1 MSIQAPQ
8 GILNIPNAILRVG
21 KLSVDEVVGA
31 DTILNTVARNT
42 ILLVDDEAY
51 HENKNWSL
59 KLPNAWAGEFEC
71 NTASA
76 GNYSEFNFYNE
87 GASSN
92 VQGYNLT
99 FNDTAVELRYDGT
112 LLKTG
117 TLASTITGTGVKK
130 VRLMFERTILSVTV
144 DGTLVFTHDDTGG
157 PRPRVYSTTAG
168 GFLNFFT
175 DGGALKNLKI
185 VNEKWMSDG
194 TSNIAYVGGGEV
206 AVGQALA
213 FNRVSNVSQIK
224 VDSNVVTEYTGPHD
238 RPLRKYPEVALTSA
252 SQDGYVVT
260 QSGGTAYLALD
271 EDTSTRWYSGS
282 DSHYD
287 SAGGA
292 AITDP
297 NNANVAPRLDTN
309 TDYGDWLAIEVPTGI
324 KLESF
329 KLMRF
334 DGGFPSSGTL
344 YAKNSSGDSWTEI
357 YRYDGYTGPSTGDQ
371 QDWTHVFHV
380 NSTIVYKNFA
390 LVGRVREA
398 GQQGS
403 PGLSLKDWELY
414 GYEEGSG
421 SLDTTLKTV
430 YNVPATTGTQL
441 EVYYDAKDLA
451 EMPSIVTDLA
461 GGDQN
466 GTVTGHSP
474 TLDETNGIESFKF
487 DGVDDYITTTL
498 TNPNTDWVHSVS
510 MWVYPI
516 DVSVDSVNG
525 YMFAIGAE
533 VSNQVSALRFSPD
546 GFQYTRWAGGGARN
560 FNGPV
565 TSGRWHHVT
574 LVSPGSTDVQV
585 YLDGRLLGYTSDSLA
600 ALTLPQN
607 TSLSVGRF
615 AASVSYSRPFE
626 GSIANFRLYSKALNA
641 DQIKELYDYQKD
653 YFLGSKSQVTL
664 YKGHLGVGVT
674 EPSGQLE
681 LAGDE
686 RIQEYPPRALTGY
699 ETLVE
704 GHGVFYASASSLW
717 STNGSYDADH
727 VFDNKS
733 GTYWVSQGNG
743 SELSYDADGI
753 ATSDD
758 QFNPGGG
765 VSPVNGS
772 WIKLK
777 LPYGI
782 KLGHCELTPR
792 PSTQTAPPP
801 RQPRSGIIWGS
812 NDDVNWDQVSTFLF
826 STIADLYTFTIN
838 SSKSYKY
845 ITLQVTATQTITV
858 TASTDYNAV
867 AIIGLRFFGTPGP
880 TTLDKGSLTLGRS
893 LDVPRISRYD
903 VDTET
908 PRPEKLVLDFDTT
921 VNSSPTDISGK
932 GNHGVYFGSASYS
945 AADKAFSTPNS
956 SGITVTGSSLGSGA
970 QPLTLCAWAKGNIW
984 DTTDNDCVIGVGPN
998 SSSGHSSFQLCVNTT
1013 HITLDMATST
1023 NYLEFPTTLTNGRWY
1038 FIAMTYT
1045 GGDAF
1050 TNTRVYVDGVEIAKP
1065 ASWTNGISALLDLP
1079 ANPDIGVGTR
1089 TGNGSGNTPAGF
1101 LNGYVSNPKVYNVAL
1116 EPSEVKKLYNLGR
1129 TGRSMVISDTAV
1141 GIGKV
1146 PEAQLDVRG
1155 TANFAGSVGIGTT
1168 SPYAKLE
1175 ISSTTQD
1182 SNVAFQNVNQLR
1194 INCTNTNSSTGTGGG
1209 ITFCQRYFSGS
1220 DSMIATGGVFG
1231 TRLGSINGNYGGGLV
1246 FKYKPNGSGPIV
1258 EGMVLSSGGNV
1269 GIGTTNPKNKLHIV
1283 HPTDGGGT
1291 KDLDGQENCAI
1302 TSQREGYNNRWMHGI
1317 NGTFDYL
1324 FWYDADGS
1332 GIATCKAFFDQ
1343 DGSDSVDQNFT
1354 GQHRTFIKDV
1364 PFSQAG
1370 NLEGLIVSADQNKY
1384 IKMTGGIEAGSNAI
1398 TTNES
1403 LPVVSL
1409 STTTNDKKCFGVISV
1424 SEDSETRQNRFGN
1437 IVSVSQKELG
1447 DTRVYINSVGEG
1459 AIWVTDINGTLESG
1473 DYITTS
1479 NVAGYGQKQDSDS
1492 LKNYTVAKITMD
1504 CDFDPVTQPV
1514 QIIRKEMGD
1523 VNYWVKTTYETV
1535 TEEEYSNLADEN
1547 RQIVDGVYQKITKEE
1562 SKTDREGYEL
1572 EVRQELVNVLDE
1584 HGQIQWEDDPSG
1596 ATEKAYKIRYLDANG
1611 NITDEANHVYK
1622 AAFVGCT
1629 YHCG

>member
-21 KLSVDEVVGA
+21 KLAVDEVVGA

-144 DGTLVFTHDDTGG
+144 DGTLVFTHDDTVG

-421 SLDTTLKTV
+421 SLDTTLKSV

-641 DQIKELYDYQKD
+641 GQVQELYDYQKD

-686 RIQEYPPRALTGY
+686 RIQEYPPGPMDDH
-699 ETLVE
+699 ETLIP
-704 GHGVFYASASSLW
+704 GHGVFEVYSSA
-717 STNGSYDADH
+717 NGNTGFENWNA
-727 VFDNKS
+727 FDK
-733 GTYWVSQGNG
+733 VS
-743 SELSYDADGI
+743 
-753 ATSDD
+753 
-758 QFNPGGG
+758 NPGWSVAGNFTSG
-765 VSPVNGS
+765 NYTGS
-772 WIKLK
+772 SYLGDYKGEYLVLK
-777 LPYGI
+777 LPYAI
-782 KLGHCELTPR
+782 KLKSIGVI
-792 PSTQTAPPP
+792 
-801 RQPRSGIIWGS
+801 PRSAVTDRYPSDYTIVGS
-812 NDDVNWDQVSTFLF
+812 NDGNVWSSLKSF
-826 STIADLYTFTIN
+826 SGLTYTDTHQTIN
-838 SSKSYKY
+838 SDITYSYFGMV
-845 ITLQVTATQTITV
+845 VTKLNQT
-858 TASTDYNAV
+858 STGDR
-867 AIIGLRFFGTPGP
+867 IILGEWRLFGTPGP
-880 TTLDKGSLTLGRS
+880 TTLDKGSLSLGRS

-908 PRPEKLVLDFDTT
+908 PRPEKLVVDFDTT
-921 VNSSPTDISGK
+921 VNSSPTDISGR
-932 GNHGVYFGSASYS
+932 GNHGVFNGTDMNYSSAN
-945 AADKAFSTPNS
+945 KAFVFN
-956 SGITVTGSSLGSGA
+956 G
-970 QPLTLCAWAKGNIW
+970 
-984 DTTDNDCVIGVGPN
+984 TDDYI
-998 SSSGHSSFQLCVNTT
+998 
-1013 HITLDMATST
+1013 
-1023 NYLEFPTTLTNGRWY
+1023 
-1038 FIAMTYT
+1038 
-1045 GGDAF
+1045 
-1050 TNTRVYVDGVEIAKP
+1050 
-1065 ASWTNGISALLDLP
+1065 
-1079 ANPDIGVGTR
+1079 DIPSVSGVGTGAWVHSKSFWFKLHSSTDPGILFLLGR
-1089 TGNGSGNTPAGF
+1089 NGSTRQIAVQVNGSGQFQYFIYGCNSRVQV
-1101 LNGYVSNPKVYNVAL
+1101 NGSDWYPDVNRWYHCVTVFRNNETTADGSVLTGREMYIDGVKQTLVAIANQIALDLDSSEVRFGNQFNSIYLDYELSNPKLYSVAL
-1116 EPSEVKKLYNLGR
+1116 EPSEVQKLYRLGR

-1155 TANFAGSVGIGTT
+1155 SMIVRGHADFNFAYRELHMYSKPDVYI
-1168 SPYAKLE
+1168 Y
-1175 ISSTTQD
+1175 
-1182 SNVAFQNVNQLR
+1182 
-1194 INCTNTNSSTGTGGG
+1194 NSSGTALTLPYNAGGKYLFFRFPNYYSKNFEP
-1209 ITFCQRYFSGS
+1209 IIASDYRYY
-1220 DSMIATGGVFG
+1220 VPE
-1231 TRLGSINGNYGGGLV
+1231 NGLYFV
-1246 FKYKPNGSGPIV
+1246 RFTPF
-1258 EGMVLSSGGNV
+1258 
-1269 GIGTTNPKNKLHIV
+1269 
-1283 HPTDGGGT
+1283 GGGT
-1291 KDLDGQENCAI
+1291 LNYEWFINKNRNA
-1302 TSQREGYNNRWMHGI
+1302 RNNNDDI
-1317 NGTFDYL
+1317 NY
-1324 FWYDADGS
+1324 ADGF
-1332 GIATCKAFFDQ
+1332 GPYAYANGVAAT
-1343 DGSDSVDQNFT
+1343 T
-1354 GQHRTFIKDV
+1354 M
-1364 PFSQAG
+1364 
-1370 NLEGLIVSADQNKY
+1370 SA
-1384 IKMTGGIEAGSNAI
+1384 IIPM
-1398 TTNES
+1398 
-1403 LPVVSL
+1403 
-1409 STTTNDKKCFGVISV
+1409 TTT
-1424 SEDSETRQNRFGN
+1424 
-1437 IVSVSQKELG
+1437 
-1447 DTRVYINSVGEG
+1447 
-1459 AIWVTDINGTLESG
+1459 
-1473 DYITTS
+1473 DYITFGAYVGSTNFDMS
-1479 NVAGYGQKQDSDS
+1479 TRSSAC
-1492 LKNYTVAKITMD
+1492 IT
-1504 CDFDPVTQPV
+1504 
-1514 QIIRKEMGD
+1514 
-1523 VNYWVKTTYETV
+1523 
-1535 TEEEYSNLADEN
+1535 L
-1547 RQIVDGVYQKITKEE
+1547 
-1562 SKTDREGYEL
+1562 
-1572 EVRQELVNVLDE
+1572 
-1584 HGQIQWEDDPSG
+1584 IQ
-1596 ATEKAYKIRYLDANG
+1596 R
-1611 NITDEANHVYK
+1611 
-1622 AAFVGCT
+1622 F
-1629 YHCG
+1629 

>member
-92 VQGYNLT
+92 AQGYNLT

-144 DGTLVFTHDDTGG
+144 DGTLVFTHDDTVG

-414 GYEEGSG
+414 GHEEGSG
-421 SLDTTLKTV
+421 SLDTTLKSV

-641 DQIKELYDYQKD
+641 GQVQELYDYQKD

-686 RIQEYPPRALTGY
+686 RLQEYPPGPMDDY
-699 ETLVE
+699 ETLIP
-704 GHGVFYASASSLW
+704 GHGVFKAYASTENNTGRVAWMAFNDESGETSSGSSGYW
-717 STNGSYDADH
+717 RSEYVGGTGGPYNSSTGAYISNARLGSNTALGEYVVLQLPYKIQLRSLRMSPWYRTA
-727 VFDNKS
+727 
-733 GTYWVSQGNG
+733 
-743 SELSYDADGI
+743 
-753 ATSDD
+753 SDD
-758 QFNPGGG
+758 FDISEFPKNFT
-765 VSPVNGS
+765 
-772 WIKLK
+772 I
-777 LPYGI
+777 Y
-782 KLGHCELTPR
+782 
-792 PSTQTAPPP
+792 
-801 RQPRSGIIWGS
+801 GS
-812 NDDVNWDQVSTFLF
+812 NDGNNWYSVFVSPSQTLTAA
-826 STIADLYTFTIN
+826 SGSGATTEATSYSITSDEC
-838 SSKSYKY
+838 YKY
-845 ITLQVTATQTITV
+845 FGLVVTENNSGNYSVAGHGTAIGNLQ
-858 TASTDYNAV
+858 
-867 AIIGLRFFGTPGP
+867 FFGTPGP
-880 TTLDKGSLTLGRS
+880 TTLDKGSLSLGRS
-893 LDVPRISRYD
+893 LDVPRVSRYD

-908 PRPEKLVLDFDTT
+908 PRPEKLVVDFDTT
-921 VNSSPTDISGK
+921 VNSSPTDISGE
-932 GNHGVYFGSASYS
+932 GNHGVFNGTDMNYSSAN
-945 AADKAFSTPNS
+945 KAFVFN
-956 SGITVTGSSLGSGA
+956 G
-970 QPLTLCAWAKGNIW
+970 
-984 DTTDNDCVIGVGPN
+984 TDDYI
-998 SSSGHSSFQLCVNTT
+998 
-1013 HITLDMATST
+1013 
-1023 NYLEFPTTLTNGRWY
+1023 
-1038 FIAMTYT
+1038 
-1045 GGDAF
+1045 
-1050 TNTRVYVDGVEIAKP
+1050 
-1065 ASWTNGISALLDLP
+1065 
-1079 ANPDIGVGTR
+1079 DIPSVSGVGTGAWVHSKSFWFKLHSSTDPGILFLLGR
-1089 TGNGSGNTPAGF
+1089 NGSTRQIAVQVNGSGQFQYFIYGCNSRVQV
-1101 LNGYVSNPKVYNVAL
+1101 NGSDWYPDVNRWYHCVTVFRNNETTADGSVLTGREMYIDGVKQTLVAIANQIALDLDSSEVRFGNQFNSIYLDYELSNPKLYSVAL
-1116 EPSEVKKLYNLGR
+1116 EPSEVQKLYRLGR

-1155 TANFAGSVGIGTT
+1155 SMIVRGHADFNFAYRELHMYSKPDVYI
-1168 SPYAKLE
+1168 Y
-1175 ISSTTQD
+1175 
-1182 SNVAFQNVNQLR
+1182 
-1194 INCTNTNSSTGTGGG
+1194 NSSGTALTLPYNAGGKYLFFRFPNYYSKNFEP
-1209 ITFCQRYFSGS
+1209 IIASDYRYY
-1220 DSMIATGGVFG
+1220 VPE
-1231 TRLGSINGNYGGGLV
+1231 NGLYFV
-1246 FKYKPNGSGPIV
+1246 RFTPF
-1258 EGMVLSSGGNV
+1258 
-1269 GIGTTNPKNKLHIV
+1269 
-1283 HPTDGGGT
+1283 GGGT
-1291 KDLDGQENCAI
+1291 LNYEWFINKNRNA
-1302 TSQREGYNNRWMHGI
+1302 RNNNDDI
-1317 NGTFDYL
+1317 NY
-1324 FWYDADGS
+1324 ADGF
-1332 GIATCKAFFDQ
+1332 GPYAYANGVAAT
-1343 DGSDSVDQNFT
+1343 T
-1354 GQHRTFIKDV
+1354 M
-1364 PFSQAG
+1364 
-1370 NLEGLIVSADQNKY
+1370 SA
-1384 IKMTGGIEAGSNAI
+1384 IIPM
-1398 TTNES
+1398 
-1403 LPVVSL
+1403 
-1409 STTTNDKKCFGVISV
+1409 TTT
-1424 SEDSETRQNRFGN
+1424 
-1437 IVSVSQKELG
+1437 
-1447 DTRVYINSVGEG
+1447 
-1459 AIWVTDINGTLESG
+1459 
-1473 DYITTS
+1473 DYITFGAYVGSTNFDMS
-1479 NVAGYGQKQDSDS
+1479 TRSSAC
-1492 LKNYTVAKITMD
+1492 IT
-1504 CDFDPVTQPV
+1504 
-1514 QIIRKEMGD
+1514 
-1523 VNYWVKTTYETV
+1523 
-1535 TEEEYSNLADEN
+1535 L
-1547 RQIVDGVYQKITKEE
+1547 
-1562 SKTDREGYEL
+1562 
-1572 EVRQELVNVLDE
+1572 
-1584 HGQIQWEDDPSG
+1584 IQ
-1596 ATEKAYKIRYLDANG
+1596 R
-1611 NITDEANHVYK
+1611 
-1622 AAFVGCT
+1622 F
-1629 YHCG
+1629 